1 MVSLMKINGSVLRGL
16 RKQHNLS
23 QEKLA
28 EIIGVSTRTISF
40 WECELKKINKN
51 LMISLTDYF
60 DVPVSMLT
68 ETNEDNELVSTT
80 TLSRAELYQKENM
93 LLEKLMRSFEQYA
106 KDTSYTSSTCDIY
119 KQTKKEW

>member
-40 WECELKKINKN
+40 WECELKKI
-51 LMISLTDYF
+51 
-60 DVPVSMLT
+60 
-68 ETNEDNELVSTT
+68 
-80 TLSRAELYQKENM
+80 
-93 LLEKLMRSFEQYA
+93 
-106 KDTSYTSSTCDIY
+106 
-119 KQTKKEW
+119 TKI